1 MLSVQN
7 LSFSYQSNKSFNFP
21 DLHATI
27 NEPTLI
33 LGNSGKGKTTLL
45 HLLGLLLKPESGSVV
60 INDTEL
66 TGLSVKET
74 TQFRAENIG
83 IIFQQPHFISSLN
96 VLDNLLVANYLGDKK
111 LQKDKAKSLATE
123 LGFEELLNKRINR
136 LSGGEQQRVGIARA
150 LMNNP
155 KVVLA
160 DEPTSNLDDDNCE
173 RVINLLTKQA
183 EAIGS
188 ALIIVTHDGRLKE
201 RFAKQVALG

>member
-1 MLSVQN
+1 MLFVQN
-7 LSFSYQSNKSFNFP
+7 LSFNYPKGASFHFP
-21 DLHATI
+21 TIEATAD
-27 NEPTLI
+27 EPTLI

-45 HLLGLLLKPESGSVV
+45 HLMGLLLKPSGGQ
-60 INDTEL
+60 ILIEDTDVG
-66 TGLSVKET
+66 GLSVKDAT
-74 TQFRAENIG
+74 RFRSENVG

-96 VLDNLLVANYLGDKK
+96 VLDNLLIANYLGDKK
-111 LQKDKAKSLATE
+111 LQKEKAKSLASE
-123 LGFEELLNKRINR
+123 LGFEELLDKKINR

-173 RVINLLTKQA
+173 RVINLLTKQT
-183 EAIGS
+183 EAIGA

-201 RFAKQVALG
+201 RFAKQVALS

>member
-7 LSFSYQSNKSFNFP
+7 LSFSYPKGVSFHFPNIKST
-21 DLHATI
+21 AV
-27 NEPTLI
+27 EPTLI

-45 HLLGLLLKPESGSVV
+45 HLMGLLLQPSGGQISIQETDVSS
-60 INDTEL
+60 L
-66 TGLSVKET
+66 TVKEAT
-74 TQFRAENIG
+74 RFRSENIG

-96 VLDNLLVANYLGDKK
+96 VMDNLLIANYLGNVD
-111 LQKDKAKSLATE
+111 QQREKAKSLAAD
-123 LGFEELLNKRINR
+123 LGFEQLLAKKINR

-173 RVINLLTKQA
+173 RVINLLTKQTA
-183 EAIGS
+183 AIGA
-188 ALIIVTHDGRLKE
+188 ALVIVTHDGRLKE
-201 RFAKQVALG
+201 RFAKQVALV

>member
-96 VLDNLLVANYLGDKK
+96 VLDNLLVANYLGNKK
-111 LQKDKAKSLATE
+111 LQKEKAKSLATE
-123 LGFEELLNKRINR
+123 LGFEELLNKKINR

-183 EAIGS
+183 EAIGA

-201 RFAKQVALG
+201 RFTKQVALG

>member
-7 LSFSYQSNKSFNFP
+7 LSFSYQLNKSFNFP

-45 HLLGLLLKPESGSVV
+45 HLLGLLLKPKKGSIV
-60 INDTEL
+60 INDTEI
-66 TGLSVKET
+66 TGLSAKET

-83 IIFQQPHFISSLN
+83 IIFQQPHFVSSLN
-96 VLDNLLVANYLGDKK
+96 VLDNLLIANYLGDKK

-123 LGFEELLNKRINR
+123 LGFEELLNKKINR

>member
-1 MLSVQN
+1 
-7 LSFSYQSNKSFNFP
+7 
-21 DLHATI
+21 
-27 NEPTLI
+27 LI

-66 TGLSVKET
+66 TGLSAKET

-83 IIFQQPHFISSLN
+83 IIFQQPHFVSSLN

-111 LQKDKAKSLATE
+111 LQKEKAQSLATE
-123 LGFEELLNKRINR
+123 LGFEELLDKKINR

-160 DEPTSNLDDDNCE
+160 DEPTSNLDDDNCK
-173 RVINLLTKQA
+173 RVIDLLMQQTQSIRA
-183 EAIGS
+183 
-188 ALIIVTHDGRLKE
+188 ALVIVTHDGRLKE
-201 RFAKQVALG
+201 IFGKQVVMT

>member
-1 MLSVQN
+1 MLIAQN
-7 LSFSYQSNKSFNFP
+7 LSFSYPNGASFQFP
-21 DLHATI
+21 DIDATST
-27 NEPTLI
+27 EPTLI

-45 HLLGLLLKPESGSVV
+45 HLMGLLLKPLGGQISIQKTNVSE
-60 INDTEL
+60 
-66 TGLSVKET
+66 LSVKEAA
-74 TQFRAENIG
+74 QFRAENIG

-96 VLDNLLVANYLGDKK
+96 VLDNLLIANYLGNKE
-111 LQKDKAKSLATE
+111 QQREKAESLAAN
-123 LGFEELLNKRINR
+123 LGFEHLLNKKINR

-173 RVINLLTKQA
+173 RVIDLLTKQT
-183 EAIGS
+183 EAIGA

-201 RFAKQVALG
+201 RFEKQVILG

>member
-160 DEPTSNLDDDNCE
+160 DEPTSNLDDDN
-173 RVINLLTKQA
+173 
-183 EAIGS
+183 
-188 ALIIVTHDGRLKE
+188 
-201 RFAKQVALG
+201 

>member
-123 LGFEELLNKRINR
+123 LGFEELLNKKINR